1 MAKKY
6 IISIPEPCNEKWEEM
21 TPTEKGRYC
30 AVCKTEIYDFTNLTH
45 RELAEK
51 LKRNENV
58 CAKYRPDQ
66 LDVDLYASSD
76 INLSKVAM
84 LISLTTAV
92 GVSTPAVAQ
101 ETKAKTEQTIVN
113 NDRQI
118 LQDSTQITIK
128 GVVKDQDD
136 QTALPGVN
144 VVIKGTDYGV
154 ATDYDGLFSITIPH
168 KYKAPVTLVL
178 TYVGY
183 SDKEFVITD
192 FAKSQEVFLVELE
205 MTQEILGIV
214 VVQKRSFFQRI
225 GDWFKR
231 IFSRKKKET
240 KRSCELRY

>member
-6 IISIPEPCNEKWEEM
+6 TISIPEPCNEKWEEM

-66 LDVDLYASSD
+66 LDVDLFAKSD

-84 LISLTTAV
+84 VISLTTAV
-92 GVSTPAVAQ
+92 GISAPAIAQ
-101 ETKAKTEQTIVN
+101 ETKAKTEQTIVEK
-113 NDRQI
+113 DRQI
-118 LQDSTQITIK
+118 PQDSTQITIK
-128 GVVKDQDD
+128 GLVKDHSD
-136 QTALPGVN
+136 QTPLPGAN
-144 VVIKGTDYGV
+144 VVIKGTDYNI

-168 KYKAPVTLVL
+168 KDKAPITLVFS
-178 TYVGY
+178 YVGY

-192 FAKSQEVFLVELE
+192 FTKSQEVLLVELE
-205 MTQEILGIV
+205 MSEAIMGIV
-214 VVQKRSFFQRI
+214 VVHKRSFFQRI

-231 IFSRKKKET
+231 TFSRKKKEP
-240 KRSCELRY
+240 KRSCEVKY